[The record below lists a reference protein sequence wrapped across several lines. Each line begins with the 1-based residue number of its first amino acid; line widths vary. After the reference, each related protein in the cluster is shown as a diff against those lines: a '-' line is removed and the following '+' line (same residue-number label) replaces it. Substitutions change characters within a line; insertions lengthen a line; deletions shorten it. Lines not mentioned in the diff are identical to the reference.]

1 MPITQCLKKY
11 CRNPFSHLSV
21 VLWMQGRRNLIL
33 QVSQLDSTLISRHPH
48 AALCHK
54 QPDQPIVLYTHLSCS
69 QSPAFS
75 HLPLKVPY
83 FFSFCP
89 VSFYLLTLASYI
101 NVRCL
106 IHSKQDNSK
115 GQAQYS
121 SVFTMLSFSSV
132 FSWEYLAN
140 LITKGNVCN
149 VSVIWWPGCI
159 WPESDPK
166 FTNTTKWIG
175 YYQ

>member
-1 MPITQCLKKY
+1 MSSL
-11 CRNPFSHLSV
+11 L
-21 VLWMQGRRNLIL
+21 L
-33 QVSQLDSTLISRHPH
+33 
-48 AALCHK
+48 A
-54 QPDQPIVLYTHLSCS
+54 QPGKPQ
-69 QSPAFS
+69 AFS

-166 FTNTTKWIG
+166 FTNTTKWILPIISTIFSSFLKIVNAKYQCFGNAVG
-175 YYQ
+175 YSHMCRFCQTGNLFFPNWKQQNQL

>member
-1 MPITQCLKKY
+1 MCCVFQLCPALCDPIDHSL
-11 CRNPFSHLSV
+11 PGFSV
-21 VLWMQGRRNLIL
+21 QDIL
-33 QVSQLDSTLISRHPH
+33 QAKILEWVAMPSSRESSQPKDQTHISYCLLHWQVSSLLLAQPGKPQ
-48 AALCHK
+48 AL
-54 QPDQPIVLYTHLSCS
+54 
-69 QSPAFS
+69 S

-121 SVFTMLSFSSV
+121 SVFTMLSFFSSV
-132 FSWEYLAN
+132 FS
-140 LITKGNVCN
+140 
-149 VSVIWWPGCI
+149 
-159 WPESDPK
+159 
-166 FTNTTKWIG
+166 
-175 YYQ
+175 